1 MNVYAIPGLQIS
13 TDAIRQMT
21 EEVCG
26 LLPGTTF
33 HKTRKAHVVIP
44 RAIVVYLTLK
54 HLNATHQQMT
64 DYYGYKNHSSSVH
77 AQGVVE
83 DILATGGH
91 YADAVR
97 YIENKFFLAKEQ

>member
-13 TDAIRQMT
+13 TDTIRQMT
-21 EEVCG
+21 EQVCG

-54 HLNATHQQMT
+54 HLGATHQQVT

-77 AQGVVE
+77 AQSVVE
-83 DILATGGH
+83 DILATDSD
-91 YADAVR
+91 YTKAVR
-97 YIENKFFLAKEQ
+97 YIEQKIESYVL